1 MIDAIAVG
9 FVDERNQAVEDEALA
24 ATCTTT
30 TMLITADVLLPWNI
44 LPAGSTGPALVRRL
58 HLRSSRRPGLPIDR
72 TMLTQTCGTL
82 VDIVGGGS
90 LLITDVEHMPAFVQ
104 NCLIETFAGLQSARE
119 PACRMCLIAGTTTIL
134 HDRIADG
141 RFSERLFYQLNTIH
155 VVKDGRALPIS
166 PMTTRG

>member
-1 MIDAIAVG
+1 
-9 FVDERNQAVEDEALA
+9 
-24 ATCTTT
+24 
-30 TMLITADVLLPWNI
+30 MLTAD
-44 LPAGSTGPALVRRL
+44 
-58 HLRSSRRPGLPIDR
+58 
-72 TMLTQTCGTL
+72 CGTL

-104 NCLIETFAGLQSARE
+104 DCLIETFAGLQSARE

-155 VVKDGRALPIS
+155 VVVKDAAN
-166 PMTTRG
+166 